1 MYSSVSVQVVLV
13 WTDNWNVNVVSL
25 LLGKNGKLSTKC
37 WKMEGSDLLIKF
49 FWKEID
55 LTSLIFIG
63 LSVIPKLNLGKSLVG
78 E

>member
-1 MYSSVSVQVVLV
+1 LR
-13 WTDNWNVNVVSL
+13 
-25 LLGKNGKLSTKC
+25 KNGKLSTKC